1 MIRVK
6 MTGFLA
12 VLGVGRAIST
22 PVSYLQAWVRV
33 WANLLAEPFVAHVEE
48 AYEDIIKYYGR
59 DVNKFRG
66 RTRDEI
72 WIC

>member
-1 MIRVK
+1 
-6 MTGFLA
+6 
-12 VLGVGRAIST
+12 
-22 PVSYLQAWVRV
+22 
-33 WANLLAEPFVAHVEE
+33 LAEPFVAHVEE

-59 DVNKFRG
+59 DVNKFRD